1 MCLEKRESKVRF
13 TSIAGAVTY
22 LSLKSRETSN
32 PEDLSSSWL
41 LIVHRIITRVIT
53 A

>member
-1 MCLEKRESKVRF
+1 MCLEKRESKVQF
-13 TSIAGAVTY
+13 TSVAGAVTY
-22 LSLKSRETSN
+22 LSLKSRKTSN

-41 LIVHRIITRVIT
+41 LIVHWVITGVIT